1 MKFWAII
8 SVNLN
13 DPSFVKFYSDLLA
26 DVLFL
31 FYFSKEGVI
40 ELSLYELSND
50 FDL

>member
-26 DVLFL
+26 DVLFF

-40 ELSLYELSND
+40 ELS
-50 FDL
+50 FVRIV